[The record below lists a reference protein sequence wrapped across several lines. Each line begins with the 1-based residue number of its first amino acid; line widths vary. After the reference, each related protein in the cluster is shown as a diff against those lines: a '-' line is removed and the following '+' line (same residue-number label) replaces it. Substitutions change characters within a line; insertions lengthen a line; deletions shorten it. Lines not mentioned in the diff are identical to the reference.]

1 MELVH
6 GIDLPRQTGF
16 SQETKT
22 ISRWKTVR
30 PNAYAVIAFSA
41 IVLSLVTADEC
52 HSMTYLPSLTYGLIL
67 WGWWGVLAGALWKA
81 GQKHVSW
88 VTFTPRRL
96 IVHLGLAPLLA
107 LAHLLLL
114 WSNCLTVPE
123 PQRATVLGT
132 EWNRLMDLNRFGME
146 ILIYGFILGVIGAVQ
161 YHIRSQ
167 HEALRS
173 SDLQRQLS
181 AAQLQALQMQLEPHF
196 LFNTLNAI
204 TTLVELDRSQEAAQ
218 MLAHLNHI
226 LKTTLSASTPQKVP
240 LSIELKTIDNYLAI
254 EQIRFADRLR
264 VEMKID
270 QSAMNGLIPSFLLQP
285 IFENAIR
292 HGIAHCE
299 VEGVIKT
306 SIRRE
311 GETLRM
317 RVYDSGASI
326 PKPPVSGNGI
336 GLRNT
341 RERLAHFYEDKFQM
355 NTSALEDGGFEVSIA
370 IPFEQ

>member
-6 GIDLPRQTGF
+6 RMDLPGQPELSAKIRPTP
-16 SQETKT
+16 
-22 ISRWKTVR
+22 RWKVVR
-30 PNAYAVIAFSA
+30 PNAYSIIASSA
-41 IVLSLVTADEC
+41 IILSLVTAEEC
-52 HSMTYLPSLTYGLIL
+52 RSITHVPSLTYGLIL
-67 WGWWGVLAGALWKA
+67 WGWWGLLAGGLWRF

-88 VTFTPRRL
+88 VTFAPRQL
-96 IVHLGLAPLLA
+96 MVHLGLAPLLA

-114 WSNCLTVPE
+114 WSNCFLVP
-123 PQRATVLGT
+123 PDLRGTILRA
-132 EWNRLMDLNRFGME
+132 EWIRLMNLNRFGME
-146 ILIYGFILGVIGAVQ
+146 ILIYGFILGVIGAIQ
-161 YHIRSQ
+161 YHMRSQ

-173 SDLQRQLS
+173 LDLQRQLS

-204 TTLVELDRSQEAAQ
+204 TTLVELNRSHEAAQ
-218 MLAHLNHI
+218 MLAHLNLI
-226 LKTTLSASTPQKVP
+226 LKTTLSSTTPQKVT
-240 LSIELKTIDNYLAI
+240 LAKELEIIDNYLAI

-270 QSAMNGLIPSFLLQP
+270 QGAMSGLIPSFLLQP
-285 IFENAIR
+285 IVENAIR

-299 VEGVIKT
+299 AEGMIET

-311 GETLRM
+311 GKILRM
-317 RVYDSGASI
+317 RIYDSGANTR
-326 PKPPVSGNGI
+326 KAAVSGNGI

-341 RERLAHFYEDKFQM
+341 RERLVHFYEDRFEMKA
-355 NTSALEDGGFEVSIA
+355 SALEDGGFEVDIA